1 MINDDENKSNLI
13 KSYSDIAPYIGL
25 GTQLAIT
32 IVVMFFLGRWLD
44 QKLDWTPILTIT
56 FSFIGGFGGIY
67 NFIKTV
73 LDLNERKKINS
84 AIIFTIACIITIAL
98 LYFFQIIDQL
108 FLNSAIYAILFNII
122 NFVAAVYLFKSSL
135 GKSNNT
141 FLIKNLGGMGLRLI
155 ILLLVIFISLKF
167 LNIDRYGFILVFF
180 IFYFVYL
187 ILEINF
193 FRLSSINKGY

>member
-1 MINDDENKSNLI
+1 MKEKNL
-13 KSYSDIAPYIGL
+13 K
-25 GTQLAIT
+25 
-32 IVVMFFLGRWLD
+32 
-44 QKLDWTPILTIT
+44 
-56 FSFIGGFGGIY
+56 
-67 NFIKTV
+67 KT
-73 LDLNERKKINS
+73 INS

-193 FRLSSINKGY
+193 FRLSSINKG

>member
-1 MINDDENKSNLI
+1 MKEKNL
-13 KSYSDIAPYIGL
+13 K
-25 GTQLAIT
+25 
-32 IVVMFFLGRWLD
+32 
-44 QKLDWTPILTIT
+44 
-56 FSFIGGFGGIY
+56 
-67 NFIKTV
+67 KT
-73 LDLNERKKINS
+73 INS
-84 AIIFTIACIITIAL
+84 AIIFTIAGIITIAL

-167 LNIDRYGFILVFF
+167 LNIDRYGFDDLVDCVRSLQRLF
-180 IFYFVYL
+180 IDFIV
-187 ILEINF
+187 
-193 FRLSSINKGY
+193 R

>member
-1 MINDDENKSNLI
+1 MKEKNL
-13 KSYSDIAPYIGL
+13 K
-25 GTQLAIT
+25 
-32 IVVMFFLGRWLD
+32 
-44 QKLDWTPILTIT
+44 
-56 FSFIGGFGGIY
+56 
-67 NFIKTV
+67 KT
-73 LDLNERKKINS
+73 INS
-84 AIIFTIACIITIAL
+84 AIIFTIAGIITIAL

-135 GKSNNT
+135 GKSSNT

-193 FRLSSINKGY
+193 FRLSSINKG

>member
-1 MINDDENKSNLI
+1 MKEKNL
-13 KSYSDIAPYIGL
+13 K
-25 GTQLAIT
+25 
-32 IVVMFFLGRWLD
+32 
-44 QKLDWTPILTIT
+44 
-56 FSFIGGFGGIY
+56 
-67 NFIKTV
+67 KT
-73 LDLNERKKINS
+73 INS
-84 AIIFTIACIITIAL
+84 AIIFTIAGIITIAL

-193 FRLSSINKGY
+193 FRLSSINKG

>member
-1 MINDDENKSNLI
+1 MKEKNL
-13 KSYSDIAPYIGL
+13 K
-25 GTQLAIT
+25 
-32 IVVMFFLGRWLD
+32 
-44 QKLDWTPILTIT
+44 
-56 FSFIGGFGGIY
+56 
-67 NFIKTV
+67 KT
-73 LDLNERKKINS
+73 INS

-167 LNIDRYGFILVFF
+167 LNIVRYGFILVFF

-193 FRLSSINKGY
+193 FRLSSINKG